1 MKTAPIAVAVLMTCH
16 NRSPLTL
23 RCLQSLWSQELPLG
37 VNLHVYLVDD
47 NSNDGTPQ
55 AVARDFPAVRIL
67 RGTGNLFW
75 CGGMRLAWQEAA
87 KENPDFYLW
96 LNDDTQL
103 LPGSIQQLVKAAAP
117 DSNQPLPSVVV
128 GSCQDPKTKAFT
140 YGGQIRP
147 GLHPGR
153 LIPVIPNGN
162 IQPCDTFEGNVVLVP
177 RLIFE
182 KVGLLDSFCHAMG
195 DTDYGYRVTRAGFP
209 IRVAP
214 TFVALCS
221 RNHPPHPPRSRLESF
236 RARMHRKSLPP
247 MDWWKICC
255 RHAGWAGPFFWAWS
269 YLKPLICPPQCP
281 DSTSR

>member
-1 MKTAPIAVAVLMTCH
+1 
-16 NRSPLTL
+16 
-23 RCLQSLWSQELPLG
+23 
-37 VNLHVYLVDD
+37 
-47 NSNDGTPQ
+47 
-55 AVARDFPAVRIL
+55 
-67 RGTGNLFW
+67 
-75 CGGMRLAWQEAA
+75 MRLAWQEAA
-87 KENPDFYLW
+87 QENPDFYLW

-103 LPGSIQQLVKAAAP
+103 LPGAIQQLVKTAAP

-128 GSCQDPKTKAFT
+128 GSCQDPETKAFT

-195 DTDYGYRVTRAGFP
+195 DTDYGYRVTRAGFV

-214 TFVALCS
+214 TFVALCA
-221 RNHPPHPPRSRLESF
+221 RNPPATLPIPRFGSL
-236 RARMHRKSLPP
+236 RAKMNRKSLPP

-269 YLKPLICPPQCP
+269 YLKTLISPARSP
-281 DSTSR
+281 D